1 MLCHASVGEGDL
13 AFYPTIWYT
22 EKLPTGQK
30 KMPVSNSWFSISIR
44 AHEAK
49 LANGY

>member
-22 EKLPTGQK
+22 ENLPTGPK
-30 KMPVSNSWFSISIR
+30 KNASLELMP
-44 AHEAK
+44 
-49 LANGY
+49 ANGY